1 MRVPISWL
9 KEYIKIEYPIDQL
22 AHKLTM
28 GGLEVGEIIT
38 LGNWGNCLVGLVSE
52 VNSHPNA
59 DNLKLCKVSAGNNEI
74 EVVCGAPNVS
84 AGQKVC
90 LALVGSYLYNT
101 HSGKHEHLKSSRIR
115 GIVSEGMICS
125 EVELGL
131 GNSHDGIVVLP
142 DNAPLGM
149 NLDEYLGDT
158 ILDIELT
165 PNRLDCFS
173 ILGVAHEIAAH
184 TKQIVREP
192 QERYSE
198 SETPIDN
205 LLSVSVIDTELCPRY
220 TASVISG
227 VQVTDSPKWIQDR
240 LHRSG
245 LRPINNIVDITNY
258 VMLEFNQPLHAFD
271 LDALKGNKIIV
282 RRANKDEYI
291 ETLDGISRELEPE
304 MLVIADS
311 IQPVGLAG
319 VIGGLNSEIKE
330 MTQNIVLE
338 SATFSSANNRRT
350 ATHLKLHTEATL
362 RFEKGLRPELA
373 PIALNRAIQLIQ
385 ELCGGEVAK
394 GIIDIYPNRQQS
406 EPFKVTLRLE
416 RLKQVLGMEISVDKI
431 EEALNSLGFKTSTD
445 HVNVIEA
452 EVPYWRN
459 DVNIEEDLI
468 EEIIRIIG
476 YDVVP
481 STMIA
486 SSIPYHRPNPI
497 TETKDQLKD
506 ILASLGMQEV
516 ISYPLSNL
524 VELQDLEIPISETPP
539 LRLANPMSSDL
550 EYLRPTLRGG
560 LLSTLAYNQGHYDGP
575 IKLFECSRV
584 FLTSDDGQPYEREEA
599 AGVLAGPRFDPS
611 WLGDQGSL
619 DFFDTKSLIVSALQS
634 LKIDTSFDPWN
645 DSGFQ
650 MGRCA
655 KLTSH
660 GLEIGLIGEVNQQVG
675 AKLNLKPIPTILFE
689 LYVET
694 ISEISEKLTTNF
706 QPFSRYPQATR
717 DLAIIVPADITA
729 EVVKSIISRSRLVQR
744 IELFDTYSGD
754 NIPKG
759 TRSLAFHIYFQSMD
773 HTLTTKEVDR
783 TVQGILRILD
793 AEVGGSLRV

>member
-9 KEYIKIEYPIDQL
+9 KDYIKIEHSIDQL

-38 LGNWGNCLVGLVSE
+38 LGNWGNCIVGLVSAI
-52 VNSHPNA
+52 NPHPNA
-59 DNLKLCKVSAGNNEI
+59 DSLRLCKVTSEDDEI

-84 AGQKVC
+84 EGQKVC
-90 LALVGSYLYNT
+90 LARVGSYLFNT
-101 HSGKHEHLKSSRIR
+101 HSGKHEHLKASKIR

-125 EVELGL
+125 EAELGI
-131 GNSHDGIVVLP
+131 GNGHDGIVVLP
-142 DNAPLGM
+142 EDAPLGM

-184 TKQIVREP
+184 TNQIVKEP
-192 QERYSE
+192 EERYSE
-198 SETPIDN
+198 SETLITN
-205 LLSVSVIDTELCPRY
+205 LVSASVFDTELCPRY

-227 VQVTDSPKWIQDR
+227 VQVTESPKWIQDR
-240 LHRSG
+240 LNRSG

-271 LDALKGNKIIV
+271 LDRLEGKAINV
-282 RRANKDEYI
+282 RRAQKGEYI
-291 ETLDGISRELEPE
+291 ETLDGVSRKLEPE

-319 VIGGLNSEIKE
+319 IIGGIKSEIKAD
-330 MTQNIVLE
+330 TQNIVLE
-338 SATFSSANNRRT
+338 SATFNSANNRKT
-350 ATHLKLHTEATL
+350 ATHLRLHTEATL

-373 PIALNRAIQLIQ
+373 SIALNRATQLIQ
-385 ELCGGEVAK
+385 EQCGGEVAK
-394 GIIDIYPNRQQS
+394 GIIDIYPNRQES

-431 EEALNSLGFKTSTD
+431 EETLNGLGFKTYTNVSD
-445 HVNVIEA
+445 VIET

-459 DVNIEEDLI
+459 DINIEEDLI

-486 SSIPYHRPNPI
+486 NPIPYHKPNPI
-497 TETKDQLKD
+497 TETKDRLKD
-506 ILASLGMQEV
+506 ILVSLGMQEI

-524 VELQDLEIPISETPP
+524 VELQNIEIDIHEIRP

-575 IKLFECSRV
+575 IKLFESSRV
-584 FLTSDDGQPYEREEA
+584 FLESENGQPYEREEA
-599 AGVLAGPRFDPS
+599 AGVLAGPKFEPS

-619 DFFDTKSLIVSALQS
+619 DFFDAKSLIVSALES
-634 LKIDTSFDPWN
+634 LKIDTSFEPCQDN
-645 DSGFQ
+645 SFQ
-650 MGRCA
+650 LGRCT
-655 KLTSH
+655 KLKSH
-660 GLEIGLIGEVNQQVG
+660 GLEIGLIGEISQQVG
-675 AKLNLKPIPTILFE
+675 AKLNLQTTPTILFE

-717 DLAIIVPADITA
+717 DLAIIVSSDTTA
-729 EVVKSIISRSRLVQR
+729 ELVKSIISRPRLVQR

-783 TVQGILRILD
+783 AVQGILRNLD
-793 AEVGGSLRV
+793 TEVGGVLRA

>member
-9 KEYIKIEYPIDQL
+9 KDYIKIEWPIDQL

-52 VNSHPNA
+52 VNPHPNA
-59 DNLKLCKVSAGNNEI
+59 DSLRLCKVIAEDDEI

-84 AGQKVC
+84 PGQKVC
-90 LALVGSYLYNT
+90 LARIGSYLYNT
-101 HSGKHEHLKSSRIR
+101 HSGKHEYLKSSRIR
-115 GIVSEGMICS
+115 GVVSEGMICS

-142 DNAPLGM
+142 EDAPVGI
-149 NLDEYLGDT
+149 NLDDYLGDI

-184 TKQIVREP
+184 TKQIVQEP
-192 QERYSE
+192 KESYSE
-198 SETPIDN
+198 SETLIDN
-205 LLSVSVIDTELCPRY
+205 LLSVSVIDTELCSRY

-227 VQVTDSPKWIQDR
+227 VQVAASPKWIQDR
-240 LHRSG
+240 LNRAG

-271 LDALKGNKIIV
+271 LDKLEGKTINV

-291 ETLDGISRELEPE
+291 ETLDGTSRKLETE

-311 IQPVGLAG
+311 TRPVGLAG
-319 VIGGLNSEIKE
+319 VIGGLNSEIKAL
-330 MTQNIVLE
+330 TQNIVLE
-338 SATFSSANNRRT
+338 SATFDSANNRET

-373 PIALNRAIQLIQ
+373 PIALNRATQLIQ

-394 GIIDIYPNRQQS
+394 GIIDIYPNRQEN

-416 RLKQVLGMEISVDKI
+416 RLTQVLGMEISVDKI
-431 EEALNSLGFKTSTD
+431 EEALNSLGFKTSIVHGT
-445 HVNVIEA
+445 VIET

-486 SSIPYHRPNPI
+486 SPIPYHRPDPI
-497 TETKDQLKD
+497 TQTKDRIKD
-506 ILASLGMQEV
+506 ILVSLGMQEV

-524 VELQDLEIPISETPP
+524 VELQDLEIPISRTPP

-575 IKLFECSRV
+575 IKLFEGSRV
-584 FLTSDDGQPYEREEA
+584 FLTSDDGQPYEREES
-599 AGVLAGPRFDPS
+599 AGVLAGPKFDPS

-619 DFFDTKSLIVSALQS
+619 DFFDAKSLLVSALEA
-634 LKIDTSFDPWN
+634 LKITPSFEPLD
-645 DSGFQ
+645 DSSFQ

-660 GLEIGLIGEVNQQVG
+660 GMEIGLIGEVSQQVG
-675 AKLNLKPIPTILFE
+675 AKLHLKPIPTILFE

-694 ISEISEKLTTNF
+694 IAEISKKLTTSF

-717 DLAIIVPADITA
+717 DLAIIVPSDITS
-729 EVVKSIISRSRLVQR
+729 ELVKSIISRSRIVQH
-744 IELFDTYSGD
+744 IELFDAYSGD

-773 HTLTTKEVDR
+773 HTLTTKDVDR
-783 TVQGILRILD
+783 AVQGILRSLD
-793 AEVGGSLRV
+793 SEVGGALRV

>member
-9 KEYIKIEYPIDQL
+9 KDYIKIEYPIDQL
-22 AHKLTM
+22 AHQLTM
-28 GGLEVGEIIT
+28 GGLEVSEIIT

-59 DNLKLCKVSAGNNEI
+59 ENLRLCKVDNGDTEI

-90 LALVGSYLYNT
+90 LASVGSYLYNT

-125 EVELGL
+125 EVELGI
-131 GNSHDGIVVLP
+131 GNNHDGIVVLP
-142 DNAPLGM
+142 EDAPLGM
-149 NLDEYLGDT
+149 NLDEYLGDI

-173 ILGVAHEIAAH
+173 ILGIAHEIAAH
-184 TKQIVREP
+184 THQIVREP
-192 QERYSE
+192 QTRYIE

-205 LLSVSVIDTELCPRY
+205 LVSVSVIDSELCPRY

-227 VQVTDSPKWIQDR
+227 VQVSESPKWIQDR
-240 LHRSG
+240 LNRSG

-271 LDALKGNKIIV
+271 LDTLEGKQIRV
-282 RRANKDEYI
+282 RRANQDESI
-291 ETLDGISRELEPE
+291 ETLDGVSRKLDQE

-311 IQPVGLAG
+311 TRPVGLAG
-319 VIGGLNSEIKE
+319 VIGGLNSEIKAN
-330 MTQNIVLE
+330 TKNIVLE
-338 SATFSSANNRRT
+338 SATFSSANNRTT
-350 ATHLKLHTEATL
+350 ATRLRLHTEATL
-362 RFEKGLRPELA
+362 RFEKGLRTELA
-373 PIALNRAIQLIQ
+373 LIALNRATQLIQ

-394 GIIDIYPNRQQS
+394 GIIDIYPNCQES
-406 EPFKVTLRLE
+406 EPFKVTLRLK
-416 RLKQVLGMEISVDKI
+416 RLKQVLGMEISVNQI
-431 EEALNSLGFKTSTD
+431 EEALNGLGFKTSIDTVD
-445 HVNVIEA
+445 LIET

-486 SSIPYHRPNPI
+486 SPIPYHRPDPI
-497 TETKDQLKD
+497 TETKDLLKD
-506 ILASLGMQEV
+506 ILASLGMQEI
-516 ISYPLSNL
+516 ISYPLSSL
-524 VELQDLEIPISETPP
+524 GELQDIKMPISEMPP
-539 LRLANPMSSDL
+539 LRVSNPMSSDL

-575 IKLFECSRV
+575 IKLFESSRV
-584 FLTSDDGQPYEREEA
+584 FLTSDNGQPYEREEA
-599 AGVLAGPRFDPS
+599 AGILAGPKFDPS
-611 WLGDQGSL
+611 WLGDQGAL
-619 DFFDTKSLIVSALQS
+619 DFFDAKSLIVSALHS
-634 LKIDTSFDPWN
+634 LKIDASFEPWN
-645 DSGFQ
+645 DSCFQ

-660 GLEIGLIGEVNQQVG
+660 GLEIGLIGEVSGQVG
-675 AKLNLKPIPTILFE
+675 AKLNLKTIPTILFE
-689 LYVET
+689 LYVEA
-694 ISEISEKLTTNF
+694 ISDISQKLNTNF

-717 DLAIIVPADITA
+717 DLAIIVPSDITA
-729 EVVKSIISRSRLVQR
+729 ELVKSIISRSRLVQR
-744 IELFDTYSGD
+744 IELFDAYSGD

-759 TRSLAFHIYFQSMD
+759 SRSLAFHIYLQSMD
-773 HTLTTKEVDR
+773 HTLTTKDVDR
-783 TVQGILRILD
+783 AVQGILRNLD
-793 AEVGGSLRV
+793 TEVGGTLRV